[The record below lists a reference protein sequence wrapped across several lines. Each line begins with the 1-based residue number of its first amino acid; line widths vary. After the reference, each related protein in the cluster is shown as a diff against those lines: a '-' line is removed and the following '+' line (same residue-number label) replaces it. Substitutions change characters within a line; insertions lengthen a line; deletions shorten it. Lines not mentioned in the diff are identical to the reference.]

1 MSKPI
6 IATYEASAHVSILIT
21 KISEKYR
28 KYTKNANYKDDTRN
42 IEWKSLIKFSSI
54 VFRSYLTKKKKQ
66 KFLDLI
72 NFLSIGL

>member
-28 KYTKNANYKDDTRN
+28 KYTIMQT
-42 IEWKSLIKFSSI
+42 
-54 VFRSYLTKKKKQ
+54 TKMIQ
-66 KFLDLI
+66 ET
-72 NFLSIGL
+72 

>member
-1 MSKPI
+1 MSKSI

-28 KYTKNANYKDDTRN
+28 KYTKYANYKDDTRN

-54 VFRSYLTKKKKQ
+54 VFRSYLTKKAKII
-66 KFLDLI
+66 LDSI
-72 NFLSIGL
+72 NFFIF

>member
-54 VFRSYLTKKKKQ
+54 VFRSYLTKKSK
-66 KFLDLI
+66 
-72 NFLSIGL
+72 NFWI

>member
-54 VFRSYLTKKKKQ
+54 VFRSYLTKKKAKI
-66 KFLDLI
+66 FGF
-72 NFLSIGL
+72 N